1 MTEEQ
6 SYEKKQ
12 QIYEAKIVLED
23 GTEFPFGAGVYEPKL
38 KQTSATWENA
48 KHMVIIQVVKLE
60 FLPFLLSWSGLKIIS
75 HIMII

>member
-48 KHMVIIQVVKLE
+48 KHMVIILVENCHVITRLVSLNDAEIQKY
-60 FLPFLLSWSGLKIIS
+60 
-75 HIMII
+75 